1 MIRYKGGEK
10 VRRGEYW
17 CFSTGKILSIPK
29 EGGILPGNMS
39 YIRLPVA
46 GLLLMAPILGLV
58 YVVFLPFIG
67 FAMVFYHLG
76 LWMLS
81 GIVKAGESL
90 LGVIT
95 YNLVPGYAYF
105 TKKNKE
111 NAKAKNYKEIK
122 SSSLDAIEEEIE
134 ERKKAEE
141 I

>member
-1 MIRYKGGEK
+1 
-10 VRRGEYW
+10 
-17 CFSTGKILSIPK
+17 
-29 EGGILPGNMS
+29 
-39 YIRLPVA
+39 
-46 GLLLMAPILGLV
+46 MAPILGLV

-95 YNLVPGYAYF
+95 YNLVPGHAYF

-111 NAKAKNYKEIK
+111 NTKAKNYKEIK
-122 SSSLDAIEEEIE
+122 NSSLDAIEEEIE